1 MSIFPRLHLSQLPRH
16 YGPRRLFSSSERLA
30 AGFDFNGLHSRL
42 TSRQLP
48 LLYDRMSEK
57 PEMLLANTLSEF
69 LPSIHKSKK
78 IHEESELRDSPL
90 PLGHHIVY
98 FPPTSL
104 LSELLPD
111 GTDPEQSPGG
121 PFVRRMWAG
130 GNVRFPK
137 TAELLK
143 LDNRH
148 ACCFERLSDVKVKG
162 KEGDEKIFVTI
173 ERRIS
178 HSPNLRTGSAWK
190 TRDDISEL
198 LMHDANCAVIED
210 RNLVFMK
217 ERSPEELKAAESSAS
232 KIVKASSSPTVTHAY
247 LPTRPL
253 LFRFSALTWN
263 AHQIHLDKSYCRD
276 IEGHRDLLVH
286 GPLSFVMLLELIQ
299 RYQAGETG
307 TNNSYPFNRLN
318 SFEYRNLAPLYVG
331 EECKLCLREG
341 EKGKYDLWIENGQGG
356 MCVKGTAF
364 TE

>member
-1 MSIFPRLHLSQLPRH
+1 MSRSLRQQLPQLCRR
-16 YGPRRLFSSSERLA
+16 YGQLSPFSCSRPTTSQ
-30 AGFDFNGLHSRL
+30 FDFNGLHERL

-48 LLYDRMSEK
+48 LLYDRMAEK

-69 LPSIHKSKK
+69 LPSTKKSQKIHK
-78 IHEESELRDSPL
+78 ESELSGKPL
-90 PLGHHIVY
+90 PLGHHIIY

-111 GTDPEQSPGG
+111 GTDPEQSPGA

-137 TAELLK
+137 NAKPLR
-143 LDNRH
+143 LDNGH

-178 HSPNLRTGSAWK
+178 HSPSLRTGSAWK
-190 TRDDISEL
+190 GRDQISEL
-198 LMHDANCAVIED
+198 LMEDGNCAVIED

-217 ERSPEELKAAESSAS
+217 ERTPEELKAAGSSQS
-232 KIVKASSSPTVTHAY
+232 KIVKASNPPTVSHTY

-286 GPLSFVMLLELIQ
+286 GPLSLVMLLELIQ
-299 RYQAGETG
+299 RYLTGEIG
-307 TNNSYPFNRLN
+307 EGSSQSSRQLR
-318 SFEYRNLAPLYVG
+318 SFEYRNLAPIYVG
-331 EECKLCLREG
+331 EECRLCLRRG
-341 EKGKYDLWIENGQGG
+341 ENGKLDLWIENAQGG
-356 MCVKGTAF
+356 MCVKGTAL